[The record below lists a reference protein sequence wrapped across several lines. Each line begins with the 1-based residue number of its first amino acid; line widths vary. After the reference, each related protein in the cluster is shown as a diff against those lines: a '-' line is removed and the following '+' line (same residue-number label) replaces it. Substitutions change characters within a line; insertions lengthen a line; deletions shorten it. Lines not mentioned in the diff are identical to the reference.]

1 MADVKALVHAIRKE
15 LQPVSEQLLHH
26 PYVQALEQGKIG
38 RENLPIFAGEQYA
51 IIASDLRSAAHL
63 VNRFGTSTSRDFFL
77 GILQGEK
84 SAWDALLVFAS
95 ALGLTETD
103 LRAHEPLAGAHA
115 YTCYMAW
122 LALYA
127 SDAEIAAAYLINF
140 PAWGQNC
147 GRLSRILKEHF
158 GLSEKEV
165 AFFDLFASP
174 PATFE
179 ANALSVIQQGLD
191 CGTEPRLIQRAA
203 RLLQAYELMYWDT
216 LCRKSKRPAW
226 RFLEIRKDCD
236 FFIAIEL
243 TMICTIFS
251 KPFRSVPIKLLEKAG
266 SFDFLQQARIN
277 KILWVCCRCFRI
289 PWGKIIEHRLY
300 GRWIQ
305 SAARR
310 GASELFRRAGSAY
323 I

>member
-1 MADVKALVHAIRKE
+1 MADSKSLVNAIRKE
-15 LQPVSEQLLHH
+15 LQPVNEQLLCH

-38 RENLPIFAGEQYA
+38 REDLQIFAGEQYT

-63 VNRFGTSTSRDFFL
+63 INRFGASTSRDFFL

-84 SAWDALLVFAS
+84 AAWDGLLVFGS

-147 GRLSRILKEHF
+147 GRLSRILKERF

-174 PATFE
+174 PARFE
-179 ANALSVIQQGLD
+179 ADALNIVQQGLAR
-191 CGTEPRLIQRAA
+191 GTEPRLIQRSA

-216 LCRKSKRPAW
+216 LYSRSNRP
-226 RFLEIRKDCD
+226 
-236 FFIAIEL
+236 
-243 TMICTIFS
+243 
-251 KPFRSVPIKLLEKAG
+251 V
-266 SFDFLQQARIN
+266 
-277 KILWVCCRCFRI
+277 
-289 PWGKIIEHRLY
+289 
-300 GRWIQ
+300 
-305 SAARR
+305 
-310 GASELFRRAGSAY
+310 
-323 I
+323 